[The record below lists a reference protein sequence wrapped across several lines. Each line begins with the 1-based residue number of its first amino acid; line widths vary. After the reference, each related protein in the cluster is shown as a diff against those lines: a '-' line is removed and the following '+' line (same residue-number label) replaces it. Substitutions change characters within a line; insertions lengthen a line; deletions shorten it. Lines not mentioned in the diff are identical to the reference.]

1 MFDRRSLTMPSKR
14 ASLFIFPLLSTLF
27 CFSMFYRVTNAVI
40 APDLIREFD
49 LDAERLGVLSSAF
62 FYTFALFQIPMGVLL
77 DRIGPRKVLTFF
89 ALVGASGA
97 FVFALAGGFYVAL
110 VGRALLGMG
119 MAAALMGSF
128 KVFVNRYP
136 PKRFS
141 TLSGVIISVGTVG
154 PILATSPLVYLNST
168 IGWRLT
174 FVYCGIITVTLAL
187 LIFWVL
193 GQENPKGQGEAVVVA
208 PPQQKMGVIKS
219 VRLVLGTLSFWQI
232 SSVAFFRSGT
242 FMALQGI
249 WLGPYLMNIKGFA
262 PLTTGNVM
270 MMLALGAGI
279 GAPISGYLAERV
291 FRYTK
296 SVIVLGVS
304 MYVLVL
310 IPLTGV
316 LQIDSPGAY
325 AAIFLL
331 QGFFTSFG
339 ILVYTHVK
347 ELFPLS
353 MSGTVIAAVNF
364 FVMAGV
370 AVFMQIIGVI
380 ISLYSGAQ
388 SIYSAGAYHLAF
400 LICLVGIVA
409 GLIFYSFSKVHSDI
423 AGGGDGGRKSG
434 DMSAYA
440 GG

>member
-1 MFDRRSLTMPSKR
+1 
-14 ASLFIFPLLSTLF
+14 
-27 CFSMFYRVTNAVI
+27 MFYRVTNAVI

-49 LDAERLGVLSSAF
+49 LDAERLGMLSSAF

-97 FVFALAGGFYVAL
+97 FVFALAGDFYIAL
-110 VGRALLGMG
+110 VGRGLIGIG

-141 TLSGVIISVGTVG
+141 TLSGVIISVGTLG

-174 FVYCGIITVTLAL
+174 FVYCGILTVALGL

-193 GQENPKGQGEAVVVA
+193 GQGDPKGQGEAVVIA
-208 PPQQKMGVIKS
+208 PPQQKTGILTS
-219 VRLVLGTLSFWQI
+219 ARLVLGTLSFWQI
-232 SSVAFFRSGT
+232 SSLAFFRSGT

-249 WLGPYLMNIKGFA
+249 WLGPYLMNIKEFA
-262 PLTTGNVM
+262 PLTSGNVL
-270 MMLALGAGI
+270 MMLPLGATV
-279 GAPISGYLAERV
+279 GAPIAGYLAERV
-291 FRYTK
+291 FRHTK
-296 SVIVLGVS
+296 SVILLGVS
-304 MYVLVL
+304 LYVLFF

-316 LQIDSPGAY
+316 LKIDSPGAY
-325 AAIFLL
+325 AVIFLL
-331 QGFFTSFG
+331 QGFFTGFG
-339 ILVYTHVK
+339 VLVYTHIK

-353 MSGTVIAAVNF
+353 MSGTVTAAVNF

-370 AVFMQIIGVI
+370 ALFMQVIGII
-380 ISLYSGAQ
+380 ISAYSGAQ
-388 SIYSAGAYHLAF
+388 AIYSAGAYHLAF
-400 LICLVGIVA
+400 VICLVGIVA
-409 GLIFYSFSKVHSDI
+409 SLIFYSFSKVHSDI
-423 AGGGDGGRKSG
+423 AGGADKEQQSESI
-434 DMSAYA
+434 SAYP